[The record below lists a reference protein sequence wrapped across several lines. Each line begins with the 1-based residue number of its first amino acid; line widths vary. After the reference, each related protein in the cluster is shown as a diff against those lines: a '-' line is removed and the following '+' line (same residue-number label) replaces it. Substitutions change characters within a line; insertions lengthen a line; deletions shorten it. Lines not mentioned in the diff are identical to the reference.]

1 MNPDSMCIEEGLNP
15 LPFNGKF
22 EADFWESVSQL
33 NKTVNTHFGSQA
45 STSDFDSEDLEMSS
59 VYKDDKMQ
67 PFTEGVS
74 EKIFHSTI

>member
-1 MNPDSMCIEEGLNP
+1 MNLDSMCIEEGLNP

-33 NKTVNTHFGSQA
+33 NKTVNTHFGRSN
-45 STSDFDSEDLEMSS
+45 FDSEDLEMSS
-59 VYKDDKMQ
+59 VCKDGTETQ

-74 EKIFHSTI
+74 EKIFYSSI